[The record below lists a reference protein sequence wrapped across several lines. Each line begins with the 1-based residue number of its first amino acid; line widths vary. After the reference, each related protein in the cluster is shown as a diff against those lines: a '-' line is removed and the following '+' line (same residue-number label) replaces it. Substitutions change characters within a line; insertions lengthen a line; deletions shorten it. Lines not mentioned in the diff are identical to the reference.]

1 VFGDLGEC
9 FDGWYEGLRQHGF
22 SWNEPSAQRAFFWS
36 GPDCHSGYHF
46 DSSYVL
52 AWQITGRKRFCWLK
66 EPEKWCPYEVRFT
79 DADHYDRMPC
89 PPGITPDDVI
99 ECEMLPGDV
108 LWNVMLTPHW
118 VYSLDE
124 PTYSFN
130 LTHFDLRC
138 DGELSPIAHELEQI
152 RRERAAPT
160 ELVAAG
166 A

>member
-1 VFGDLGEC
+1 MGDI
-9 FDGWYEGLRQHGF
+9 FDGWYDGLRNHGF
-22 SWNEPSAQRAFFWS
+22 SWNEASAQRAFFWS
-36 GPDCHSGYHF
+36 GPNCHSGYHF

-66 EPEKWCPYEVRFT
+66 EPEKWCPYETRFT
-79 DADHYDRMPC
+79 DADDYTRMPC

-99 ECEMLPGDV
+99 ECEMQPGDV

-124 PTYSFN
+124 PSYSFN
-130 LTHFDLRC
+130 LTHFDVRC
-138 DGELSPIAHELEQI
+138 DGELSDIEKELVEI
-152 RRERAAPT
+152 RCERAAQS